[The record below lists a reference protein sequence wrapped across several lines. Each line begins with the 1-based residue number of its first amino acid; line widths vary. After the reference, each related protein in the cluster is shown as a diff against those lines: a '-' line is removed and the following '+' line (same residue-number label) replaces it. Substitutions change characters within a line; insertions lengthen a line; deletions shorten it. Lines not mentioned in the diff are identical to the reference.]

1 MRVATWFNHML
12 NILMSC
18 RNYEPSKIHKTPIKR
33 MSFMIFE
40 KPPLNVISWRYAKY
54 IIGRTMQRNLT
65 MVNLEC
71 KFVVN
76 L

>member
-1 MRVATWFNHML
+1 MRVATWFNHKL

-18 RNYEPSKIHKTPIKR
+18 KNYEPSKIHKTPIKI
-33 MSFMIFE
+33 MNF
-40 KPPLNVISWRYAKY
+40 KPPLNVILWRYAKY
-54 IIGRTMQRNLT
+54 IIGKTMQRNLT
-65 MVNLEC
+65 MVNLES